1 MKSAATLIVSQE
13 VACVIKCNNDLRNK
27 TKNEGFAFR
36 YMVSYGIILRHSN
49 IGGIAGSAF
58 ADH

>member
-1 MKSAATLIVSQE
+1 MQQWFTEQKKQ
-13 VACVIKCNNDLRNK
+13 K
-27 TKNEGFAFR
+27 TKKAFAYR
-36 YMVSYGIILRHSN
+36 YMVSYGIILRRSN

>member
-1 MKSAATLIVSQE
+1 MKSAATLIVLQE
-13 VACVIKCNNDLRNK
+13 VACVIKCNNDLR
-27 TKNEGFAFR
+27 TKQKKGFAFR
-36 YMVSYGIILRHSN
+36 DMVSYGIILRHSN

>member
-1 MKSAATLIVSQE
+1 MKSAATLIVLQE
-13 VACVIKCNNDLRNK
+13 VACVIKCNNDLRGK
-27 TKNEGFAFR
+27 KKGFAFR

>member
-1 MKSAATLIVSQE
+1 MEQRLLFCKRLLALLNATMIYGQ
-13 VACVIKCNNDLRNK
+13 NK
-27 TKNEGFAFR
+27 KGGGFAYR
-36 YMVSYGIILRHSN
+36 YMVSYGIILRRSN

>member
-1 MKSAATLIVSQE
+1 MQQRLLFCKRLPALLNASMIYGKQKRGA
-13 VACVIKCNNDLRNK
+13 
-27 TKNEGFAFR
+27 FAYR
-36 YMVSYGIILRHSN
+36 YMVSYGIILRRSN